1 MPTYDGSEGAAIELS
16 TAAQWTKNYREKISS
31 ENHEGQKIKAH
42 FFGRKI
48 LQEILD
54 QEGCMGIRM
63 YHANDDNGQKQII
76 LVGATADGEDMVEG
90 TIADK
95 STFCPPDCVVSEL
108 NG

>member
-1 MPTYDGSEGAAIELS
+1 MPKYDGTEGAAIELN

-31 ENHEGQKIKAH
+31 ENHDGQKIKAH
-42 FFGRKI
+42 FFGREI

-63 YHANDDNGQKQII
+63 YHANNDDGQKQII
-76 LVGATADGEDMVEG
+76 LVGATAEGEDMVDG
-90 TIADK
+90 TIADFSK
-95 STFCPPDCVVSEL
+95 VCPPDCVLSKL